1 MKILIVN
8 AGSSSLKFQVFKM
21 PEEEVLISGNFERI
35 ATEGSCYTIKHNGN
49 EYTYEVALPSHNEAI
64 DYLTKD
70 LVKYEVVKSLDEIE
84 GVGHRVVHGKNY
96 AESVLI
102 TDEVKAR
109 IKSLCPLAPLHN
121 PANLLGIDAIQSLIP
136 NAKNVAT
143 FDTAFHQ
150 TIKEDKYLY
159 AIPYIYYEKYGVRK
173 YGYHGTSHKYLTEF
187 MMKELGR
194 DKVNVITCHIGNG
207 ASISAIKDSQ
217 CVNTSMG
224 FTPNAGLMMG
234 TRCGDIDYS
243 IIPYILEQ
251 TGQTLEEFDNM
262 ANKESGLLG
271 VSGISSDSRDIEAAM
286 LEDNE
291 RAKLTQKIYINRI
304 VDYVAQYYFEL
315 DGKVDAI
322 IFTAGI
328 GENSPQVRRGVME
341 KLAAVGVTIDHEA
354 NKARRKYQVISAEDS
369 SIRVIVIP
377 TNEEVMIARDTYK
390 FLK

>member
-21 PEEEVLISGNFERI
+21 PEEEVLISGTFERI
-35 ATEGSCYTIKHNGN
+35 ANEGSCYTIKHNGN

-341 KLAAVGVTIDHEA
+341 KLAAIGVTIDHEA
-354 NKARRKYQVISAEDS
+354 NKARRKYQVISADDS

-390 FLK
+390 LLK